1 MHPDK
6 NPTRQ
11 ELGEKPAQRLLIHI
25 FDAAPSFDL
34 IPFNPCFSALRVE
47 VFRLVRVTGY

>member
-11 ELGEKPAQRLLIHI
+11 ELGEKPAQRLPIHI
-25 FDAAPSFDL
+25 FDAAPSFGL
-34 IPFNPCFSALRVE
+34 IAFNPCFFALRVE
-47 VFRLVRVTGY
+47 VFCLLRIAGD

>member
-11 ELGEKPAQRLLIHI
+11 ELGEKPAQRLPILI
-25 FDAAPSFDL
+25 FDAAPSFGL
-34 IPFNPCFSALRVE
+34 IPFSSCFFDPRVE
-47 VFRLVRVTGY
+47 VFCPVRVTGD